1 MCIYIQYTHTNMH
14 TKITYII
21 LYICAFIHRVH
32 MSSHC
37 QGFNVLFNSWPGLSA
52 SSSSRREFLHGALPR
67 WFHCRSR
74 AIAAVSA
81 AVPVINSLGILQK
94 LRSLEPSLFSACE
107 PVRDQTPASCTKTQK
122 PWAEPFLGRL
132 WACERSDACLLHENS
147 EAYEPSLFSACEPV
161 RDQKPVSVHQT
172 WDLASF

>member
-107 PVRDQTPASCTKTQK
+107 PVRDQTPASCTKIQK
-122 PWAEPFLGRL
+122 PMSRA
-132 WACERSDACLLHENS
+132 
-147 EAYEPSLFSACEPV
+147 FS
-161 RDQKPVSVHQT
+161 RPVS
-172 WDLASF
+172 L

>member
-1 MCIYIQYTHTNMH
+1 MHTSNHTNTHTVCIHMFMLLFFANTDIHTFYRKLFLCVYIYIQYTHTNMH

-94 LRSLEPSLFSACE
+94 LRSLEPSLFSAGE
-107 PVRDQTPASCTKTQK
+107 PVRDQTPASCTKIQK
-122 PWAEPFLGRL
+122 PMSRA
-132 WACERSDACLLHENS
+132 
-147 EAYEPSLFSACEPV
+147 FS
-161 RDQKPVSVHQT
+161 RPVS
-172 WDLASF
+172 L